1 MHRCESP
8 SRRIARQP
16 LRQLGSDTASS
27 FAQCPLTLFMSIIHH
42 GAASGGPTIAMG
54 LFEVWADFP
63 ELFVQTSAPS
73 SKGNAART
81 NTEQPLRGM
90 PQIYLEALLSLL
102 VFFGMQAHSIHR
114 NSLLPASIKVDAH
127 LETDGKLH
135 PSHRTHCISEAGAVL
150 ALLMALVECFCRSLS
165 TYPGRT
171 SHGIGRWIFVAMSCR
186 DIRTQSRK
194 FSDDDRLL
202 LHRVA
207 TYDGR
212 TGYMLH

>member
-1 MHRCESP
+1 M
-8 SRRIARQP
+8 
-16 LRQLGSDTASS
+16 
-27 FAQCPLTLFMSIIHH
+27 
-42 GAASGGPTIAMG
+42 
-54 LFEVWADFP
+54 WADFQSCSCRP
-63 ELFVQTSAPS
+63 APQVPKVMLHEQTLNSRYAACRRYIWKRCYPCLFSWHAGAQHPS
-73 SKGNAART
+73 
-81 NTEQPLRGM
+81 
-90 PQIYLEALLSLL
+90 
-102 VFFGMQAHSIHR
+102 H
-114 NSLLPASIKVDAH
+114 SLLPAPIKVDAH